1 MNGIY
6 PRVVTDTTAVRLT
19 ARRKGTEAAS
29 SSSSTTTTHRGC
41 ALDGGVDGVDIQRH
55 IRNLWTGYS
64 ICTAEFIAIATAA
77 NLILLA
83 TAIPSS
89 ALRRTCIANNN
100 IIYLSVVVDQQQ
112 HQQRSLRTGRNATDL
127 IRNQSKE

>member
-6 PRVVTDTTAVRLT
+6 PRVVTDTTAARLT
-19 ARRKGTEAAS
+19 ARRKGTEAAPPPA
-29 SSSSTTTTHRGC
+29 HCGC

-64 ICTAEFIAIATAA
+64 ICTAEFIATATAA
-77 NLILLA
+77 NLIPL
-83 TAIPSS
+83 TTTIPSS

-112 HQQRSLRTGRNATDL
+112 QHQQRSLRTGRNATD
-127 IRNQSKE
+127 